1 MQTGDVEPDM
11 KLVKPTDFNILEE
24 TSDGE
29 RHVAP
34 NLAEVLDRDRQY
46 INNRLAEL
54 AGKGVLEKVG
64 PSKRSNQYTI
74 SDKGLITL
82 QLRSEYDHM
91 TASEFGERVMER
103 LLEARQKKGEDHS
116 PVSLDDL
123 YVLQTLAQ
131 HDGEADS
138 SLIIDELDLRE
149 PYVLQ
154 RLHILADL
162 DLVVS
167 IPSERGG
174 GWRLNF
180 KSLDLLSGEM
190 AIDDLRLA
198 QLDGDVLEP
207 EELPDEPLTSERLL
221 NMLLESEELLEELVE
236 SEQFRE
242 ALLRSE
248 QFRTALQERTS
259 EETWIQ

>member
-1 MQTGDVEPDM
+1 V
-11 KLVKPTDFNILEE
+11 KLIKPTDFDILQEM
-24 TSDGE
+24 SDGE
-29 RHVAP
+29 RHIAP

-74 SDKGLITL
+74 TDKGLITL
-82 QLRSEYDHM
+82 QVRSEYEHM

-103 LLEARQKKGEDHS
+103 LLEAQQTKGEDHN
-116 PVSLDDL
+116 PISLDDL
-123 YVLQTLAQ
+123 HVLQVLAQ
-131 HDGEADS
+131 HNGEVDS
-138 SLIIDELDLRE
+138 STITDELELRE
-149 PYVLQ
+149 PHVLQ

-162 DLVVS
+162 DLIVS
-167 IPSERGG
+167 VPSERGG

-198 QLDGDVLEP
+198 RLDGDVLDSEK
-207 EELPDEPLTSERLL
+207 LSDEPVTTDRLL
-221 NMLLESEELLEELVE
+221 KVLLGSEGILEELIE
-236 SEQFRE
+236 SKQFRE
-242 ALLRSE
+242 ALLSSDR
-248 QFRTALQERTS
+248 FRTALQEQTN

>member
-1 MQTGDVEPDM
+1 M
-11 KLVKPTDFNILEE
+11 KLIKPTDFDILQEM
-24 TSDGE
+24 SDGE
-29 RHVAP
+29 RHIAP

-74 SDKGLITL
+74 TDKGLITL
-82 QLRSEYDHM
+82 QVRSEYEHM

-103 LLEARQKKGEDHS
+103 LLEAQQTKGEDHN
-116 PVSLDDL
+116 PISLDDL
-123 YVLQTLAQ
+123 HILQVLAQ
-131 HDGEADS
+131 HNGEVDS
-138 SLIIDELDLRE
+138 STITDELELRE
-149 PYVLQ
+149 PHVLQ

-162 DLVVS
+162 DLIVS
-167 IPSERGG
+167 VPSERGG

-198 QLDGDVLEP
+198 RLDGDVLDSEK
-207 EELPDEPLTSERLL
+207 LSDEPVTTDRLL
-221 NMLLESEELLEELVE
+221 KVLLGSEGILEELIE
-236 SEQFRE
+236 SKQFRE
-242 ALLRSE
+242 ALLSSDR
-248 QFRTALQERTS
+248 FRTALQEQTN

>member
-1 MQTGDVEPDM
+1 M
-11 KLVKPTDFNILEE
+11 KLIKPTDFDILQEM
-24 TSDGE
+24 SDGE
-29 RHVAP
+29 RHIAP

-46 INNRLAEL
+46 VNNRLAEL

-74 SDKGLITL
+74 TDKGLITL
-82 QLRSEYDHM
+82 QLRSEYEHM

-103 LLEARQKKGEDHS
+103 LLEAQQTKGEDHN
-116 PVSLDDL
+116 PISLDDL
-123 YVLQTLAQ
+123 HVLQVLAQ
-131 HDGEADS
+131 HNGEVDS
-138 SLIIDELDLRE
+138 STITDELDLRE
-149 PYVLQ
+149 PHVLQ

-162 DLVVS
+162 DLIVS
-167 IPSERGG
+167 VPSERGG

-198 QLDGDVLEP
+198 RLNGDVLDSEK
-207 EELPDEPLTSERLL
+207 LSDEPVTTDRLL
-221 NMLLESEELLEELVE
+221 KVLLGSEGILEELIE
-236 SEQFRE
+236 SKQFRE
-242 ALLRSE
+242 ALLSSDR
-248 QFRTALQERTS
+248 FRTALQEQTN

>member
-1 MQTGDVEPDM
+1 M
-11 KLVKPTDFNILEE
+11 KLIKPTDFDILQEM
-24 TSDGE
+24 SDGE
-29 RHVAP
+29 RHIAP

-74 SDKGLITL
+74 TDKGLITL
-82 QLRSEYDHM
+82 QVRSEYEHM

-103 LLEARQKKGEDHS
+103 LLEAQQTKGEDHN
-116 PVSLDDL
+116 PISLDDL
-123 YVLQTLAQ
+123 HVLQVLAQ
-131 HDGEADS
+131 HNGEVDS
-138 SLIIDELDLRE
+138 STITDELELRE
-149 PYVLQ
+149 PHVLQ

-162 DLVVS
+162 DLIVS
-167 IPSERGG
+167 VPSERGG

-198 QLDGDVLEP
+198 RLDGDVLDSEK
-207 EELPDEPLTSERLL
+207 LSDEPVTTDRLL
-221 NMLLESEELLEELVE
+221 KVLLGSEGILEELIE
-236 SEQFRE
+236 SKQFRE
-242 ALLRSE
+242 ALLSSDR
-248 QFRTALQERTS
+248 FRTALQEQTN

>member
-1 MQTGDVEPDM
+1 V
-11 KLVKPTDFNILEE
+11 KLIKPTDFDILQEM
-24 TSDGE
+24 SDGE
-29 RHVAP
+29 RHIAP

-74 SDKGLITL
+74 TDKGLITL
-82 QLRSEYDHM
+82 QVRSEYEHM

-103 LLEARQKKGEDHS
+103 LLEAQQTKGEDHN
-116 PVSLDDL
+116 PISLDDL
-123 YVLQTLAQ
+123 HILQVLAQ
-131 HDGEADS
+131 HNGEVDS
-138 SLIIDELDLRE
+138 STITDELELRE
-149 PYVLQ
+149 PHVLQ

-162 DLVVS
+162 DLIVS
-167 IPSERGG
+167 VPSERGG

-198 QLDGDVLEP
+198 RLDGDVLDSEK
-207 EELPDEPLTSERLL
+207 LSDEPVTTDRLL
-221 NMLLESEELLEELVE
+221 KVLLGSEGILEELIE
-236 SEQFRE
+236 SKQFRE
-242 ALLRSE
+242 ALLSSDR
-248 QFRTALQERTS
+248 FRTALQEQTN

>member
-1 MQTGDVEPDM
+1 V
-11 KLVKPTDFNILEE
+11 KLIKPTDFDILQEM
-24 TSDGE
+24 SDGE
-29 RHVAP
+29 RHIAP

-74 SDKGLITL
+74 TDKGLITL
-82 QLRSEYDHM
+82 QVRSEYEHM

-103 LLEARQKKGEDHS
+103 LLEAQQTKGEDHN
-116 PVSLDDL
+116 PISLDDL
-123 YVLQTLAQ
+123 HILQVLAQ
-131 HDGEADS
+131 HNGEVDS
-138 SLIIDELDLRE
+138 STITDELELRE
-149 PYVLQ
+149 PHVLQ

-162 DLVVS
+162 DLIVS
-167 IPSERGG
+167 VPSERGG

-198 QLDGDVLEP
+198 RLDGDVLDSEK
-207 EELPDEPLTSERLL
+207 LSDEPVTTDRLL
-221 NMLLESEELLEELVE
+221 KVLLGSEGILEELIE

-242 ALLRSE
+242 ALLSSDR
-248 QFRTALQERTS
+248 FRTALQEQTN

>member
-1 MQTGDVEPDM
+1 V
-11 KLVKPTDFNILEE
+11 KLIKPTDFDILQEM
-24 TSDGE
+24 SDGE
-29 RHVAP
+29 RHIAP

-74 SDKGLITL
+74 TDKGLITL
-82 QLRSEYDHM
+82 QVRSEYEHM

-103 LLEARQKKGEDHS
+103 LLEAQQTKGEDHN
-116 PVSLDDL
+116 PISLDDL
-123 YVLQTLAQ
+123 HILQVLAQ
-131 HDGEADS
+131 HNGEVDS
-138 SLIIDELDLRE
+138 STITDELDLRE
-149 PYVLQ
+149 PHVLQ

-162 DLVVS
+162 DLIVS
-167 IPSERGG
+167 VPSERGG

-198 QLDGDVLEP
+198 RLDGDVLDSEK
-207 EELPDEPLTSERLL
+207 LSDEPVTTDRLL
-221 NMLLESEELLEELVE
+221 KVLLGSEGILEELIE
-236 SEQFRE
+236 SKQFRE
-242 ALLRSE
+242 ALLSSDR
-248 QFRTALQERTS
+248 FRTALQEQTN